1 MKGLLAEPV
10 GGETVRAFGGETV
23 RAFLVF
29 SIILVALAGIAGQLI
44 FRELNLQV
52 LARRARVGYEEAGR
66 IADAVAALG
75 RDPQGINFH
84 LLGQKT
90 DVLRRIVL
98 ERMGDLP
105 FVLDV
110 EVRDRFGGRLL
121 YVSRDGLGSAG
132 PGSLHREV
140 GKPYTVTVQLMRGA
154 RPEGEV
160 RVGIS
165 GQQAPGELEKLR
177 SSLRLKLVVATS
189 ATLALLA
196 IAFLY
201 VLHLIRKNRQL
212 EQSRLAAERRSYVG
226 LLASGLAH
234 EIRNPLNAMNMN
246 LQMLEEE
253 MQPVPGFEGG
263 EIQELV
269 TSTKSEI
276 KRLENLASN
285 FLQYARPGPPRF
297 ESRDMNEVLQS
308 VAMFLQADFR
318 QRGVK
323 LQTDLEPLLPTVD
336 LDETQFKQAV
346 INLLV
351 NARQVVREAGVVRL
365 ISRAGSSGEIVVEVQ
380 DNGPGV
386 PEDAREKIFE
396 VFYSSRGGGTGLGL
410 PIARQIVER
419 HGGTIGLES
428 VEGEGTTFWIRLP
441 RRHPGAPPSSAGSGQ
456 VVP

>member
-1 MKGLLAEPV
+1 MSAGKPRIKWIFAEPV
-10 GGETVRAFGGETV
+10 GGETL

-29 SIILVALAGIAGQLI
+29 SIILVALAGIGGQLI

-52 LARRARVGYEEAGR
+52 LARRARVGHEEARR

-75 RDPQGINFH
+75 RDQQGINFH

-90 DVLRRIVL
+90 EVLQQIVL
-98 ERMGDLP
+98 ERLTDLP

-110 EVRDRFGGRLL
+110 EVRDRFGGRLF
-121 YVSRDGLGSAG
+121 YVSRDELDSPGPDRLPRQAG
-132 PGSLHREV
+132 E
-140 GKPYTVTVQLMRGA
+140 PYTVTVQLMRGS

-160 RVGIS
+160 LVGVS

-177 SSLRLKLVVATS
+177 SSLRVKLVVATS
-189 ATLALLA
+189 AALALLA
-196 IAFLY
+196 VAFLY

-253 MQPVPGFEGG
+253 MGTVEGFHGG
-263 EIQELV
+263 EMHELV

-297 ESRDMNEVLQS
+297 ESKDMNQVLQA
-308 VAMFLQADFR
+308 VASFLQADFR
-318 QRGVK
+318 QRGVE
-323 LQTDLEPLLPTVD
+323 LRTDLEPLLPTVD
-336 LDETQFKQAV
+336 IDETQFKQAV

-351 NARQVVREAGVVRL
+351 NARQVVGDGGVVRL
-365 ISRAGSSGEIVVEVQ
+365 VSRAGSGGEIVVEVR

-386 PEDAREKIFE
+386 PEDVRDKIFE

-419 HGGTIGLES
+419 HGGMIGLETT
-428 VEGEGTTFWIRLP
+428 EGEGSTFWIRLP
-441 RRHPGAPPSSAGSGQ
+441 RRHSGAPASAD
-456 VVP
+456 PDEPAP

>member
-1 MKGLLAEPV
+1 MKGLLAQSV
-10 GGETVRAFGGETV
+10 GGETL

-29 SIILVALAGIAGQLI
+29 SIILVALAGIGGQLI
-44 FRELNLQV
+44 FRELSLQV
-52 LARRARVGYEEAGR
+52 LARRARVGHEEAGR

-75 RDPQGINFH
+75 RDQQGINFH

-90 DVLRRIVL
+90 EVLRRIVL
-98 ERMGDLP
+98 ERLADLP

-121 YVSRDGLGSAG
+121 YVSRDALGSPG
-132 PGSLHREV
+132 PGSLLHDV
-140 GKPYTVTVQLMRGA
+140 GNPYTVTVQLMRGA
-154 RPEGEV
+154 RPAGEV

-165 GQQAPGELEKLR
+165 GEQAPSELQKLR

-189 ATLALLA
+189 AALALLV

-253 MQPVPGFEGG
+253 MQTIPELEAG
-263 EIQELV
+263 EIHELV
-269 TSTKSEI
+269 SSTKSEI

-285 FLQYARPGPPRF
+285 FLQYARPGSPRF
-297 ESRDMNEVLQS
+297 ESRDMNEVLQG

-318 QRGVK
+318 QRGVELK
-323 LQTDLEPLLPTVD
+323 TDLEPLLPTVD

-351 NARQVVREAGVVRL
+351 NARQVVGEGGMVRL
-365 ISRAGSSGEIVVEVQ
+365 TSRAGSSGEVVVEVQ

-419 HGGTIGLES
+419 HGGQIGLES
-428 VEGEGTTFWIRLP
+428 VEGKGTTFWIRLP
-441 RRHPGAPPSSAGSGQ
+441 RRHPGAPSPAETAE
-456 VVP
+456 VAR

>member
-1 MKGLLAEPV
+1 MGAEKPRKKGIFAEPV
-10 GGETVRAFGGETV
+10 GGETL

-29 SIILVALAGIAGQLI
+29 SIILVSLAGIGGQLI

-52 LARRARVGYEEAGR
+52 LARRAMVGHDEAKR

-75 RDPQGINFH
+75 RDQQGINFH
-84 LLGQKT
+84 LLGGKT
-90 DVLRRIVL
+90 EVLRRIVL
-98 ERMGDLP
+98 ERMADLP

-121 YVSRDGLGSAG
+121 HVSRDGLGPPE
-132 PGSLHREV
+132 PGSLTREV
-140 GKPYTVTVQLMRGA
+140 GKPYTVTVQLMRGT

-165 GQQAPGELEKLR
+165 GQQAPSEIEKLR
-177 SSLRLKLVVATS
+177 ASLRLKLVVATS
-189 ATLALLA
+189 AVLALLA

-253 MQPVPGFEGG
+253 MQGDPEFEGG
-263 EIQELV
+263 EIAELV

-297 ESRDMNEVLQS
+297 ESRDMNHVLQD

-318 QRGVK
+318 QSGVE

-351 NARQVVREAGVVRL
+351 NARQVVRGKGVVRL
-365 ISRAGSSGEIVVEVQ
+365 VSRAGSGGEVVVEVQ

-386 PEDAREKIFE
+386 PEADREKIFE
-396 VFYSSRGGGTGLGL
+396 VFFSSRGGGTGLGL

-419 HGGTIGLES
+419 HGGTIGLDT

-441 RRHPGAPPSSAGSGQ
+441 RRHPGGPSSSESGE
-456 VVP
+456 VSP

>member
-1 MKGLLAEPV
+1 MKGLWAAPV
-10 GGETVRAFGGETV
+10 GGETV

-29 SIILVALAGIAGQLI
+29 SIILVALAGIAGQLL

-52 LARRARVGYEEAGR
+52 LARRARLGYEEAGR

-75 RDPQGINFH
+75 RDQYGINFH

-90 DVLRRIVL
+90 EVLERIVL
-98 ERMGDLP
+98 ERLADLP

-110 EVRDRFGGRLL
+110 DVRDRYGGRLL

-132 PGSLHREV
+132 PGSLHEEV

-177 SSLRLKLVVATS
+177 ASLRLKLVVATS
-189 ATLALLA
+189 ATLVLLA

-263 EIQELV
+263 EMHELV

-285 FLQYARPGPPRF
+285 FLQYARPGSPRF
-297 ESRDMNEVLQS
+297 ESRDLNDVLQG

-318 QRGVK
+318 QRGVELK
-323 LQTDLEPLLPTVD
+323 TDLEPLLPTVD

-351 NARQVVREAGVVRL
+351 NARQVVGEGGVVRL
-365 ISRAGSSGEIVVEVQ
+365 ISRAGSSGEVVVEVE

-396 VFYSSRGGGTGLGL
+396 VFFSSRGGGTGLGL

-419 HGGTIGLES
+419 HGGTIGLKS

-441 RRHPGAPPSSAGSGQ
+441 RRHPGVSSSAESTR

>member
-1 MKGLLAEPV
+1 MSAGKPRTKGLLAAPV
-10 GGETVRAFGGETV
+10 GGETV

-29 SIILVALAGIAGQLI
+29 SIILVALAGIAGQLL

-52 LARRARVGYEEAGR
+52 LARRAKLGYEEAGR

-75 RDPQGINFH
+75 RDQHGINFE

-90 DVLRRIVL
+90 EVLQRIVL
-98 ERMGDLP
+98 ERLADLP

-110 EVRDRFGGRLL
+110 EVRDRYGGRLL
-121 YVSRDGLGSAG
+121 YVSRDGLGAPV
-132 PGSLHREV
+132 PGSLREEV

-177 SSLRLKLVVATS
+177 ASLRFKLVVATS
-189 ATLALLA
+189 ATLVLLA

-263 EIQELV
+263 EMHELV

-285 FLQYARPGPPRF
+285 FLQYARPGSPQF
-297 ESRDMNEVLQS
+297 ESRDMNEVLQG
-308 VAMFLQADFR
+308 VASFLQADFR
-318 QRGVK
+318 QRGVELK
-323 LQTDLEPLLPTVD
+323 TDLEPLLPTVD

-351 NARQVVREAGVVRL
+351 NARQVVGEAGVVRL
-365 ISRAGSSGEIVVEVQ
+365 ISRAGSSGEVVVEVE

-419 HGGTIGLES
+419 HGGAIGLES
-428 VEGEGTTFWIRLP
+428 VEGKGTTFWIRLP
-441 RRHPGAPPSSAGSGQ
+441 RRHPGVSLSAESTQ